1 MEKRKWYGVK
11 FLAPYFKKHQLTIIF
26 AIISMAGVA
35 ITSALTA
42 YIMKPILNNLFI
54 DKDIDMLYM
63 IPIVIITIFSLRG
76 IFRFFSA
83 YLSEKVGIEIT
94 QNIRAKLYSRVLNSK
109 MDAIEHKTLGDINTR
124 VIETVLNLH
133 QIISKTIPTYII
145 SIMTIFTLVGTI
157 LYLNWRL
164 SLFAVLFSLIVI
176 VPIKILGKRVKKHV
190 NSAEGFVTDLNER
203 INETFNHLDIVK
215 VYNQVDK
222 EREKFSN
229 YLQDYKR
236 SLLKLVKYQELT
248 SPLMEFFV
256 SLSVASVVFFGGY
269 EVINNEMSVGDFF
282 AFLTALMMLYAP
294 IKVVTRN
301 SLVLNML
308 DSYIQRVETI
318 LELEQ
323 EDATKPKVDE
333 KIESINFIDTSLQI
347 KDNEILKDLNFSIK
361 QGERVAIVGKTGAG
375 KSSILTLLF
384 GFRTPSS
391 GKILINSKDITNI
404 DISSFRDK
412 ISYVNQASGIFNMS
426 IKDNILYGL
435 EFDESRYNIA
445 IKSAHCEFIENL
457 PQKDNFLVGENG
469 KRLSGGQRQRLALA
483 RALYK
488 DAQLF
493 ILDEATSALDANTEN
508 LIQDSL
514 NIIMQ
519 SKTTLIIAHRLQTI
533 QQADRVI
540 VLSNGKIVAIGN
552 YDEVSKT
559 KAFKENFALE

>member
-1 MEKRKWYGVK
+1 LEKRKWYGVK